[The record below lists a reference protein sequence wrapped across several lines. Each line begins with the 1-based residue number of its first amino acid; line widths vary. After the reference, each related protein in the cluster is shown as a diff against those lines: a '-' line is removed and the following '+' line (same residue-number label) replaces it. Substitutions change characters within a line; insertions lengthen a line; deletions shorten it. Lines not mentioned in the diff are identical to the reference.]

1 MNFAEKG
8 EEMIEVISSELK
20 AYHQQKL
27 DEFSKQ
33 NQVLP
38 RGGIVFA
45 GDSIV
50 EFFPLK
56 KYLKTDL
63 PLINRGIAGTD
74 TIWLSQHLK
83 EQIWILEPSMLFLWI
98 GTNDLGEGLSI
109 SDIVQRIS
117 DMIAAIKQESFYTEI
132 YLLSVLP
139 VNERSIYQE
148 RVKIRN
154 NKDIQALNQ
163 DLSVLSGAQYLDLY
177 DLLLDD
183 IGNLAEAYTI
193 DGLHLTQSAYHI
205 IAKRLTKLAL

>member
-1 MNFAEKG
+1 M
-8 EEMIEVISSELK
+8 
-20 AYHQQKL
+20 
-27 DEFSKQ
+27 
-33 NQVLP
+33 
-38 RGGIVFA
+38 
-45 GDSIV
+45 
-50 EFFPLK
+50 
-56 KYLKTDL
+56 KTDL

-83 EQIWILEPSMLFLWI
+83 EQIWILEPSKLFLWI

-139 VNERSIYQE
+139 VNESSIYQE

>member
-83 EQIWILEPSMLFLWI
+83 EQIWILEPSKLFLWI

-132 YLLSVLP
+132 YL
-139 VNERSIYQE
+139 
-148 RVKIRN
+148 
-154 NKDIQALNQ
+154 
-163 DLSVLSGAQYLDLY
+163 
-177 DLLLDD
+177 
-183 IGNLAEAYTI
+183 
-193 DGLHLTQSAYHI
+193 
-205 IAKRLTKLAL
+205 